1 MSSYARNL
9 ASAINTK
16 VTDQKSAIPG
26 REAEM
31 ATNNAGGVVFK
42 LSPLAALDRFLI
54 LGTESSTFYQSARS
68 LTVANATQIQQL
80 LKTDGIAVVN
90 RTIEVSEKGLAS
102 KNDPA
107 LLVMAMAS
115 NADDI
120 NVRRLAMD
128 NLHRVARTGTHLFTY
143 AEFVNG
149 IRGWGR
155 ALKRAV
161 ANWYSEKDTDKLAYQ
176 MVKYQQRNGWS
187 NRDLLRL
194 SHPKTPDA
202 TRNGLY
208 SWAVGKDV
216 DVNQLPEIVRAFEAA
231 KTATSVKE
239 IVGLINQYNLPR
251 EAIPTS
257 YLNSAEVWEA
267 LLQKMPLT
275 AMIRNLGKM
284 TSIGLISPLSDASKI
299 VTDRL
304 ADQEYLTRSR
314 IHPLAVINA
323 LYTYRA
329 GRGNLGS
336 LSWSPNQ
343 NVISALD
350 GAFYKTFGNVTP
362 SGGNTLIA
370 LDVSGSMTWG
380 DIGGISGFNP
390 RVASAAMALVTA
402 NVESNYHIV
411 GFSHQ
416 LVDVNINP
424 SMSLSEVER
433 VINSVR
439 MGSTDCSL
447 PMTFAKSKNLSVD
460 NFAVYTDNETY
471 YGSIHPSQALVDYR
485 KHSGKN
491 ARLAVVGM
499 TATNFTIA
507 DPKDPGMM
515 DFVGFS
521 TDAPSVMSSFFRGE
535 I

>member
-31 ATNNAGGVVFK
+31 VTNNAGGVVFE

-54 LGTESSTFYQSARS
+54 LGTESSTYYQSAQK
-68 LTVANATQIQQL
+68 LTVANCRRVQEL
-80 LKTDGIAVVN
+80 LKTDGMAVVN

-107 LLVMAMAS
+107 LLVMALAS
-115 NADDI
+115 NADDLA
-120 NVRRLAMD
+120 VRRHALD
-128 NLHRVARTGTHLFTY
+128 NLSKVARTGTHLFTY

-155 ALKRAV
+155 ALKRSV
-161 ANWYSEKDTDKLAYQ
+161 AEWYSEKNTDQLAYQ

-194 SHPKTPDA
+194 SHPKTTDA
-202 TRNGLY
+202 SRNSLY
-208 SWAVGKDV
+208 SWAVGKDYSE
-216 DVNQLPEIVRAFEAA
+216 DSLPAIIQAFEQAKRATSSGEIV
-231 KTATSVKE
+231 K
-239 IVGLINQYNLPR
+239 LITDHNLPR
-251 EAIPTS
+251 EAIPTQ
-257 YLNSAEVWEA
+257 YLNDVNVWDA

-284 TSIGLISPLSDASKI
+284 TSIGLIAPLSSANKI
-299 VTDRL
+299 VVDRL
-304 ADQEYLTRSR
+304 GDQEYLTKSR
-314 IHPLAVINA
+314 VHPLAIINA

-329 GRGNLGS
+329 GRGTLGS
-336 LSWSPNQ
+336 LSWSPSQ
-343 NVISALD
+343 NVVSALD

-380 DIGGISGFNP
+380 DIGGIRGFNP

-402 NVESNYHIV
+402 NVESAYHIM
-411 GFSHQ
+411 GFSNT

-424 SMSLSEVER
+424 SMSLTEVEK
-433 VINSVR
+433 VINSIR

-447 PMTFAKSKNLSVD
+447 PMVYAKSSNLSVD

-471 YGSIHPSQALVDYR
+471 AGRIQPVQALTQYR
-485 KHSGKN
+485 QHSGKN

-521 TDAPSVMSSFFRGE
+521 TDAPSVMGSFFRGE